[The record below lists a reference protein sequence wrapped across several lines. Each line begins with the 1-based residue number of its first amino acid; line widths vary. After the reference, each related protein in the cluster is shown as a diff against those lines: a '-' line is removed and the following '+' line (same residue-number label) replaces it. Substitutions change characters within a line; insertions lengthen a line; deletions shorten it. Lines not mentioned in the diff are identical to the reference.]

1 MTSETGTD
9 HGAGHGEAAGS
20 RALTCR
26 RPATMAGRL
35 ALAALLGAGGCATL
49 AGGGSDGDTDGGD
62 AAGAREPAADTAGA
76 VGAEG
81 DSDPGAAERPAAED
95 SVYLALLD
103 SARAL
108 ARGGGEPAA
117 TPEADTARE
126 DRQEAEEAD
135 DGGDGYPAGPVTTT
149 DVEELEAMGPVYTP
163 YRVGPRLATRA
174 ERLDG
179 LLKATLVPVIRRHEL
194 PPDEWARYWLLV
206 DAEGRVRTTVLQLP
220 SGHSSFDD
228 AARAVAENLEFEP
241 ARRDDR
247 PVPVWILTRI
257 SLLMR

>member
-1 MTSETGTD
+1 MKIGPGMETV
-9 HGAGHGEAAGS
+9 GA
-20 RALTCR
+20 RA
-26 RPATMAGRL
+26 AGRL
-35 ALAALLGAGGCATL
+35 ALAALLGAAGCATL
-49 AGGGSDGDTDGGD
+49 ASGGGSDGGTDGGD
-62 AAGAREPAADTAGA
+62 AAGAGETEADPAARGAAG
-76 VGAEG
+76 G
-81 DSDPGAAERPAAED
+81 DSARGAAERLAAED

-108 ARGGGEPAA
+108 ARGGGEPAS

-126 DRQEAEEAD
+126 DRREAAEAGD
-135 DGGDGYPAGPVTTT
+135 EGDGYPAGPVTTT
-149 DVEELEAMGPVYTP
+149 DVEKLEEMGPVYTP
-163 YRVGPRLATRA
+163 YRVGPTLATRE

-179 LLKATLVPVIRRHEL
+179 LLKATLVPVIRRYEL
-194 PPDEWARYWLLV
+194 PPDEWARYWVLV

-220 SGHSSFDD
+220 SGHSSFDA
-228 AARAVAENLEFEP
+228 AARAVAENLEFTP